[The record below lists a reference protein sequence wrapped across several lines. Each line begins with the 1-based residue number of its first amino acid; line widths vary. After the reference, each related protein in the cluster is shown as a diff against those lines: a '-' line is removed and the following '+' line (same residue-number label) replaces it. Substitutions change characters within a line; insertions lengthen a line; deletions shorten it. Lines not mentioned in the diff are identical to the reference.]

1 MRFFTVMT
9 FNEALII
16 AQKNSSIVGSY
27 INGELVEEILIIP
40 TNADELK
47 MYMDK
52 YLSNSNPQQSIAPF
66 IYSDVKVVA
75 LFRKDLLLKSG
86 IFLNIEIK

>member
-52 YLSNSNPQQSIAPF
+52 FYPILILSSQ
-66 IYSDVKVVA
+66 
-75 LFRKDLLLKSG
+75 
-86 IFLNIEIK
+86 